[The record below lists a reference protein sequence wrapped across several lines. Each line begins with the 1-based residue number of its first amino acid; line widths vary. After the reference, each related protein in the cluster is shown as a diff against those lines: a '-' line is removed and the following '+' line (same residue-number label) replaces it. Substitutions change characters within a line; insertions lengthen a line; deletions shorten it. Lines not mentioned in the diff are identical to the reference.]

1 MGDSFAY
8 EEIVNSLQI
17 KTDVV
22 LNDVHRTPRHHTPPE
37 VVYESIEAIACV
49 CSVTALRR
57 EAYMV
62 NMEIT

>member
-22 LNDVHRTPRHHTPPE
+22 LNDVHRTPCYQTPPE
-37 VVYESIEAIACV
+37 IVYESIKAIACV
-49 CSVTALRR
+49 CCVAALRR